1 MHLQKKV
8 IHGVCEMP
16 ILLRRKMLFVVV
28 LIVLANCAD
37 LISTYLASPDLANE
51 WNVLQRNFHLGWA
64 GLIVAKAIGG
74 LLAAAG
80 YAYYLLQRDRCYPSP
95 GATPPEFR
103 RHFSF
108 GRQVPA
114 NQMWSG
120 IPFGRHLGVNLGYFW
135 TGMQG
140 LVLWVALDNMLL
152 REGIV
157 FPLRYWSEMAYH
169 LLQSGVVAI
178 VVLWR
183 FYHGNYRRYSCL
195 TAPTQSVMKDI
206 KPRTSELPEALSNS
220 AV

>member
-1 MHLQKKV
+1 
-8 IHGVCEMP
+8 MP
-16 ILLRRKMLFVVV
+16 ILLRRKMLFV
-28 LIVLANCAD
+28 LAMIVLANGAD
-37 LISTYLASPDLANE
+37 LFSTYLASPDLADE

-64 GLIVAKAIGG
+64 GLVVAKTIGG
-74 LLAAAG
+74 LLAAWG
-80 YAYYLLQRDRCYPSP
+80 YAYYLNQRDKCYPAPGVSP
-95 GATPPEFR
+95 SEFR

-108 GRQVPA
+108 GRQVSK
-114 NQMWSG
+114 QEMWSG

-169 LLQSGVVAI
+169 LLQSGIVAV

-183 FYHGNYRRYSCL
+183 FYGGNYQRYRCL
-195 TAPTQSVMKDI
+195 TSSAYSKAISCQSQSKE
-206 KPRTSELPEALSNS
+206 TAEFFSNS